1 MNRTVKR
8 PLLAAMVLLQAVACS
23 VWPAALPGP
32 APSAG
37 ADQEAKPT
45 PESVT
50 RDSLAL
56 FRDLARVLEGVHGRA
71 TALEAVEK
79 VREIAD
85 RLQSLKK
92 AAEELAA
99 GIDEKESGFLK
110 EKYEKEAEETF
121 QRLGKAIQRLTADGA
136 AWAEL
141 QPVMKDIP
149 VQ

>member
-1 MNRTVKR
+1 MSPTGKR
-8 PLLAAMVLLQAVACS
+8 PVFAVLALFLLTAWM
-23 VWPAALPGP
+23 AALVAQ

-37 ADQEAKPT
+37 RDQAAKPT

-56 FRDLARVLEGVHGRA
+56 FRELAQVLEGVRGRA

-79 VREIAD
+79 VRDIAD
-85 RLQSLKK
+85 KLQSLKK
-92 AAEELAA
+92 AAEEMAA
-99 GIDEKESGFLK
+99 GIDEKESAFLK
-110 EKYEKEAEETF
+110 EKYEKEAGETF
-121 QRLGKAIQRLTADGA
+121 ERLGKAIGRLTADEA